1 MRIGVEI
8 LLISDSSNVDSTVES
23 NYNSKII
30 YLSKDT
36 DIDNSAKIK
45 QIKVNT
51 YPLDQ
56 LM

>member
-1 MRIGVEI
+1 VKRRIGVEI
-8 LLISDSSNVDSTVES
+8 LLISNSSNVDSTVES

-36 DIDNSAKIK
+36 DIDNSAKIN

-51 YPLDQ
+51 YPLD
-56 LM
+56 